1 MIIER
6 TSDQILFRISANVDK
21 FGIQRILDYIEYLEL
36 TSKSGATQKD
46 ADDLADELNRN
57 WWQENRDR
65 FIQ

>member
-1 MIIER
+1 MVIER
-6 TSDQILFRISANVDK
+6 TSDQILLRISANVDK

-36 TSKSGATQKD
+36 TSKSGAMQKD
-46 ADDLADELNRN
+46 ADDLAEELNRN